1 MQLLTPLC
9 EQALIGDVLDHSM
22 FEDIFQLWKKAFLM
36 DQLNVFQCLQVM
48 LDLCR
53 HIREPCQQTQA
64 ELPANDRSGL
74 HGTHYWLFEMID
86 TRADNILNRRRK
98 LDPCV
103 SSPADTAVVAGQK
116 SALVQG
122 VGDLFNE

>member
-1 MQLLTPLC
+1 MT
-9 EQALIGDVLDHSM
+9 AAS
-22 FEDIFQLWKKAFLM
+22 
-36 DQLNVFQCLQVM
+36 
-48 LDLCR
+48 
-53 HIREPCQQTQA
+53 
-64 ELPANDRSGL
+64 L
-74 HGTHYWLFEMID
+74 HGTLYWLFEMID

-122 VGDLFNE
+122 VGDFFNE